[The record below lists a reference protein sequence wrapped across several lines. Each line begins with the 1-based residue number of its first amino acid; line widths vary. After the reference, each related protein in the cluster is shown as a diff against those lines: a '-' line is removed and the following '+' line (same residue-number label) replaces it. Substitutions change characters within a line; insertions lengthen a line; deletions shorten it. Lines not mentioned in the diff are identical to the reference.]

1 MRGTLARTQIV
12 TLFLSKLLG
21 AKRCFL
27 DTIFKHLLALYLL
40 SDSTPV
46 ELFSSSLDGSNTHLA
61 WLILN
66 GLLSFVRQMLL

>member
-27 DTIFKHLLALYLL
+27 DPLFKHLLALYLL
-40 SDSTPV
+40 SGSTPV
-46 ELFSSSLDGSNTHLA
+46 ELFPLLLWTDLIPI
-61 WLILN
+61 WL
-66 GLLSFVRQMLL
+66 GGF